1 MNKKEEIAFVI
12 MHYTLLDVLGY
23 CNNKSKLPKKL
34 IIERVQ
40 RALLL
45 SSVIIEPTTGNP
57 RPR

>member
-23 CNNKSKLPKKL
+23 CNKKSKLPKKL

-45 SSVIIEPTTGNP
+45 SSVVIEPSIGGT
-57 RPR
+57 